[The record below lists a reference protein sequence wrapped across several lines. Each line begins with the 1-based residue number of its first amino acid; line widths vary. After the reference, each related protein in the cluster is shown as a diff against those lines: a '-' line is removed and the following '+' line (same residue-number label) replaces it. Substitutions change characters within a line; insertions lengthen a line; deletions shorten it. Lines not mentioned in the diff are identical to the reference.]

1 MQRVRKRKSLA
12 QIVGG
17 GYLSFWET
25 KKRYRVLKGGRAS
38 KKSTTTALNHIQR
51 LCEYPES
58 NLLVVRQ
65 VFKDHRDSTY
75 AQLKWAI
82 HQLGVQEDWIFKVA
96 PLEMVRKS
104 TRQKIL
110 FRGLDDP
117 LGITSITVD
126 TGYLNFVW
134 IEEAFQVKRE
144 DDFDKLDMSIRG
156 RLPEGYFKQIT
167 LTFNPWSERH
177 WLKRRFFDTP
187 DPDTFTLTTTYE
199 KNEFLGEEDKKLF
212 EKMKVRQ
219 PKRYKVEGLGHWGIA
234 EGVIF
239 DNWEERE
246 FDHHEIA
253 KMPGIK
259 SAFAMDFGYT
269 NDPTAFIAA
278 LVDME
283 NMELWVF
290 DEHYQRGM
298 LTKQIADMLKNK
310 GYAKERIIAD
320 NEGRVID
327 ELRLLHK
334 IPRIEKAQ
342 KGSGSILGG
351 IEFLKEFQIYV
362 HPRCQN
368 LMIELENYTW
378 SKDKYDNQLN
388 KPIDEWNHAID
399 ALRYA
404 TERFRTPTK
413 VKSTNIRKQLGI

>member
-1 MQRVRKRKSLA
+1 MKTIRIKKPFNE
-12 QIVGG
+12 IVGR
-17 GYLSFWET
+17 GYKDFWLT
-25 KKRYRVLKGGRAS
+25 KKRYRVVKGGRGS
-38 KKSTTTALNHIQR
+38 KKSTTTAIDHIKK
-51 LCEYPES
+51 LIEYPES

-82 HQLGVQEDWIFKVA
+82 NQLHLQHDWLFKVA
-96 PLEMVRKS
+96 PLEIVRRS
-104 TRQKIL
+104 TGQKII

-117 LGITSITVD
+117 LGITSITVEK
-126 TGYLNFVW
+126 GYLNFVW
-134 IEEAFQVKRE
+134 FEEAFQIKRE
-144 DDFDKLDMSIRG
+144 DDFDKVDMSIRG
-156 RLPEGYFKQIT
+156 KLPEGYFKQIT

-177 WLKRRFFDTP
+177 WLKKRFFDHE

-199 KNEFLGEEDKKLF
+199 KNEFLSEEDKRLF
-212 EKMKVRQ
+212 EKMRKRQ
-219 PKRYKVEGLGHWGIA
+219 PKRYRVEGLGHWGIA

-239 DNWEERE
+239 ENWEERD

-253 KMPGIK
+253 KMPGVK
-259 SAFAMDFGYT
+259 SAFGLDFGYT
-269 NDPTAFIAA
+269 NDPTAFVGA
-278 LVDME
+278 LIDMDK
-283 NMELWVF
+283 MELWVF

-310 GYAKERIIAD
+310 GYQKERIAAD
-320 NEGRVID
+320 NEGRLID

-334 IPRIEKAQ
+334 IPRIEKAE
-342 KGSGSILGG
+342 KGQGSILGG

-362 HPRCQN
+362 HPRCEN

-404 TERFRTPTK
+404 IERFRTPVK
-413 VKSTNIRKQLGI
+413 VKKTDIRKKLGI